1 MTTHLHS
8 GAGATTNDKAGP
20 SRRRVVDLEGVTK
33 VYETGVGGFSA
44 LSDADLAIDAGE
56 FVAIVGKSGSGKS
69 TLLNMLTG
77 IDRPTSG
84 VVQVNGTVLDDL
96 SENEVARWRG
106 ENVGLVFQFQ
116 QLMPTL
122 TIIENVM
129 MPMDFTKSVP
139 MKDRRP
145 RALDLLELVAIAD
158 QADKFPSALSGG
170 QQQRAAI
177 ARSLANDPPLIA
189 ADEPTGNLDSHT
201 ADSVLGLLGDLTAAG
216 KTVVMVTHE
225 RDIAAR
231 VDRVVTV
238 ADGRILGGDSLG
250 AAGEGAKRP
259 AAGAGESRE

>member
-1 MTTHLHS
+1 MGTHLHS
-8 GAGATTNDKAGP
+8 STNTDSTRDTALAH
-20 SRRRVVDLEGVTK
+20 RRVVDLEGVTK
-33 VYETGVGGFSA
+33 VYATGAGDFPA
-44 LSDADLAIDAGE
+44 LSDADLRIDASD

-69 TLLNMLTG
+69 TLLNMITG

-84 VVQVNGTVLDDL
+84 VVQVNGMVLDDL

-122 TIIENVM
+122 TVIENVM
-129 MPMDFTKSVP
+129 MPMDFTRSLP
-139 MKDRRP
+139 TRERHP
-145 RALDLLELVAIAD
+145 RAMSLLELVGIAD
-158 QADKFPSALSGG
+158 QAGKFPSALSGG

-177 ARSLANDPPLIA
+177 ARSLANDPSLVA

-201 ADSVLGLLGDLTAAG
+201 ADSVLELLSDLTAAG

-238 ADGRILGGDSLG
+238 ADGRILRSDTEETNRTV
-250 AAGEGAKRP
+250 ARAEA
-259 AAGAGESRE
+259 SRG